1 MFYMIGDAYQ
11 ANTEVINKALTIG
24 LKKLKEDGD
33 L

>member
-1 MFYMIGDAYQ
+1 MIGDAYQ
-11 ANTEVINKALTIG
+11 ANTEVINKALAIG